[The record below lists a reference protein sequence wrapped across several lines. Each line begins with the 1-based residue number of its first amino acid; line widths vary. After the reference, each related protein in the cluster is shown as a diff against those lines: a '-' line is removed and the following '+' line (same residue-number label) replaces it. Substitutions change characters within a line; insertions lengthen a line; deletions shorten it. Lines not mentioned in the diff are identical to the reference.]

1 MYSVDHVYPG
11 RNLDTAPTV
20 VVYGEIGADE
30 FTAAHRQGAQS
41 VIQGEGGF
49 ETFLYFDILK
59 YCQKVFYQ
67 YLNIY
72 LCIKSFLALK
82 HFLP

>member
-41 VIQGEGGF
+41 VICTRGGGGLKLF
-49 ETFLYFDILK
+49 YISTF
-59 YCQKVFYQ
+59 
-67 YLNIY
+67 
-72 LCIKSFLALK
+72 
-82 HFLP
+82 